1 MSLTT
6 KVRTVGRGKV
16 ALALAGLAAAAVALT
31 GCGGSSSS
39 GASSSKSA
47 SAPASHAASVGNP
60 PPEWAANADAWPA
73 HNYDLSNAR
82 ATTQTPINSKT
93 VSNLKVKWRFALKGA
108 SVFGVYSST
117 PIVLNGTVYL
127 QDLNSNVYALD
138 RSTGKLKWRH
148 VFNKPSE
155 GPNGV
160 AYGYGR
166 IYGAT
171 ATSAF
176 ALNAQNGKLVW
187 SRKLTRNG
195 NEGIDMT
202 PQLYDNTVLIST
214 VPGNASSFYAGNGD
228 GIVWAL
234 DAASG
239 KPNWKFNTIKDGA
252 RLFGN
257 PKVNSGGGLWYPPAV
272 DSKGRVFLS
281 IANPGPLYG
290 TPKFPDGSSRPG
302 RNLYTDSIV
311 ALNGQ
316 TGKLIWFQQ
325 AIAHDT
331 RDYDLMIP
339 AITATL
345 PINGV
350 QTEVV
355 LVAGKMGKA
364 YAYRADNGKR
374 LWTRPVGRHLH
385 DTGPLP
391 RKPEDIFPGD
401 LGGVETPMAFAAN
414 RLFVPWADLHAVAS
428 ATGQKGGFNFRKG
441 RGGLAAI
448 DAATG
453 KIVWQH
459 KLQSM
464 DFGAATVANDVVFTS
479 DYAGTIYAYDTQSG
493 KTLWTKKAPAGIN
506 SFPAID
512 GDTLL
517 TAASTTGFDKKPQ
530 FQLIA
535 YSLNAPAGG
544 AKTQV
549 PPASKPSP
557 SVSAPSSAKRTT
569 VQVKGGEFFFRLS
582 TKSAKKPGKVTFV
595 FENIGHVL
603 HDFKINGKKTPLIQP
618 GKTAKLVVT
627 FKKKGKYRY
636 LCTVPG
642 HAEAGMK
649 GVFTVGTAKA
659 PAAPKPPPPPQP
671 QPNPIPQNNG
681 GDHDSDNNGGPSD
694 GDGGV

>member
-1 MSLTT
+1 MSFTN
-6 KVRTVGRGKV
+6 KFRTGGRGKV
-16 ALALAGLAAAAVALT
+16 ALALAGAVAAAVALT
-31 GCGGSSSS
+31 ACGGSSSS
-39 GASSSKSA
+39 GASSKSA

-60 PPEWAANADAWPA
+60 PPEWAANAGAWPA
-73 HNYDLSNAR
+73 HNYDISNTR
-82 ATTQTPINSKT
+82 ATTQTSINSQT
-93 VSNLKVKWRFALKGA
+93 VSNLKVKWRFALRGA
-108 SVFGVYSST
+108 SVFGVFSST

-171 ATSAF
+171 ATNAF
-176 ALNAQNGKLVW
+176 ALNSQNGKLVW

-239 KPNWKFNTIKDGA
+239 KPKWKFNTIKDGA
-252 RLFGN
+252 KLFGN

-339 AITATL
+339 AITTTL

-364 YAYRADNGKR
+364 YAYRADNGKH

-401 LGGVETPMAFAAN
+401 LGGVETPMA
-414 RLFVPWADLHAVAS
+414 L
-428 ATGQKGGFNFRKG
+428 
-441 RGGLAAI
+441 
-448 DAATG
+448 
-453 KIVWQH
+453 
-459 KLQSM
+459 
-464 DFGAATVANDVVFTS
+464 
-479 DYAGTIYAYDTQSG
+479 
-493 KTLWTKKAPAGIN
+493 
-506 SFPAID
+506 
-512 GDTLL
+512 
-517 TAASTTGFDKKPQ
+517 
-530 FQLIA
+530 
-535 YSLNAPAGG
+535 
-544 AKTQV
+544 
-549 PPASKPSP
+549 
-557 SVSAPSSAKRTT
+557 
-569 VQVKGGEFFFRLS
+569 
-582 TKSAKKPGKVTFV
+582 
-595 FENIGHVL
+595 
-603 HDFKINGKKTPLIQP
+603 
-618 GKTAKLVVT
+618 
-627 FKKKGKYRY
+627 
-636 LCTVPG
+636 
-642 HAEAGMK
+642 
-649 GVFTVGTAKA
+649 
-659 PAAPKPPPPPQP
+659 
-671 QPNPIPQNNG
+671 
-681 GDHDSDNNGGPSD
+681 
-694 GDGGV
+694 

>member
-1 MSLTT
+1 VATNPIKIPAGPT
-6 KVRTVGRGKV
+6 GRVAFVAALV
-16 ALALAGLAAAAVALT
+16 ALAVALA
-31 GCGGSSSS
+31 GCGGSSSGGS
-39 GASSSKSA
+39 TAA
-47 SAPASHAASVGNP
+47 APQSHGVTVGNA
-60 PPEWAANADAWPA
+60 PPEWAANTDAWPA
-73 HNYDLSNAR
+73 HNYDLANTR
-82 ATTQTPINSKT
+82 ATTNTEINSAN
-93 VSNLKVKWRFALKGA
+93 VSKLSVKWRFALKGA
-108 SVFGVYSST
+108 SVFGIFSST

-148 VFNKPSE
+148 VFNKPDE

-160 AYGYGR
+160 SYGYGR

-171 ATSAF
+171 ASNAF
-176 ALNAQNGKLVW
+176 ALNAQNGKLIW

-195 NEGIDMT
+195 NEGIDMA
-202 PQLYDNTVLIST
+202 PQLYDNTVLVST
-214 VPGNASSFYAGNGD
+214 VPGNASSFYAGHGD

-239 KPNWKFNTIKDGA
+239 KPKWKFNTIQDGA
-252 RLFGN
+252 KLFGN

-272 DSKGRVFLS
+272 DGMGRVFLS
-281 IANPGPLYG
+281 VANPGPLYG

-311 ALNGQ
+311 ALNGK
-316 TGKLIWFQQ
+316 TGKLIWFRQ

-339 AITATL
+339 AITTTL

-350 QTEVV
+350 QTEIV

-364 YAYRADNGKR
+364 YAYRADNGKH
-374 LWTRPVGRHLH
+374 LWTRPVGRHLN

-401 LGGVETPMAFAAN
+401 LGGVETPMALAAN

-428 ATGQKGGFNFRKG
+428 ASGQVGLFNFRKG

-453 KIVWQH
+453 QILWQH
-459 KLQSM
+459 ELPSM

-517 TAASTTGFDKKPQ
+517 IAASTTGFDKKPQ

-544 AKTQV
+544 VKTLA
-549 PPASKPSP
+549 PPASKAGS
-557 SVSAPSSAKRTT
+557 SASAPAAPSNAEGTS

-582 TKSAKKPGKVTFV
+582 TKSIAKPGKVTFV
-595 FENIGHVL
+595 FKNIGHVA
-603 HDFKINGKKTPLIQP
+603 HDFKINGKVTPLSQP
-618 GKTAKLVVT
+618 GTTTKLVVT
-627 FKKKGKYRY
+627 FKKKGKYPY

-649 GVFTVGTAKA
+649 GNFTVR
-659 PAAPKPPPPPQP
+659 
-671 QPNPIPQNNG
+671 
-681 GDHDSDNNGGPSD
+681 
-694 GDGGV
+694 